1 MRRPDLSIGLI
12 LVFVLF
18 NSIWLTAA
26 SIQADSDGRISN
38 QLVLSLYVDESGR
51 CLITGY
57 TEDPGSLPF
66 LNSSEYSYED
76 LSRQLYAITNAL
88 TSKSA
93 DNWSVSF
100 ESPGIYEE
108 YRIIFYLPA
117 DARLSGVNSSQGLD
131 YLVYAA
137 NQSVVAEVHGH
148 DITDPAVDIR
158 YSLQIDQA
166 MTAKADSFTSAGTG
180 GGAGGFSPGS
190 YLTEYMAIALIILLL
205 AGLGLRA
212 SSSRR
217 RSRSGGRSQCL
228 SADEILMD
236 PASSGKRDSEH
247 NQVGFSGSKA
257 GSAKVRADKE
267 MTGEIYSVMATLPD
281 KEQSIF
287 KLLLQR
293 GGRMAQRDLSYE
305 LDISKSSLSGILTSM
320 EKRKLITKREKGRT
334 NIIELSEQ
342 FSNNKERF

>member
-1 MRRPDLSIGLI
+1 MRRPDLLIGLI

-18 NSIWLTAA
+18 NSFWPTAA
-26 SIQADSDGRISN
+26 SDQAAAVGQIPN
-38 QLVLSLYVDESGR
+38 QLILSLYVDESGR

-57 TEDPGSLPF
+57 IEDPGSLPF

-76 LSRQLYAITNAL
+76 QSRQLYAITNAL

-100 ESPGIYEE
+100 ESPGLYEE

-117 DARLSGVNSSQGLD
+117 SAKLSGVNSSEDLD

-137 NQSVVAEVHGH
+137 NQSVVAEFNGY

-158 YSLQIDQA
+158 YSLQLDMA
-166 MTAKADSFTSAGTG
+166 AVEKADAFTSAGAG
-180 GGAGGFSPGS
+180 GGAGGFSLQPYS
-190 YLTEYMAIALIILLL
+190 TKYIAIAFIILLL
-205 AGLGLRA
+205 AGLGLRV

-217 RSRSGGRSQCL
+217 RSKSGGRGPCL
-228 SADEILMD
+228 VADEILMD
-236 PASSGKRDSEH
+236 RASGHRNSEH
-247 NQVGFSGSKA
+247 NQLGFSGIKA
-257 GSAKVRADKE
+257 GSAELRADIVASR
-267 MTGEIYSVMATLPD
+267 EISSVIATLPD

-287 KLLLQR
+287 RLLLQR

-320 EKRKLITKREKGRT
+320 EKRKLITKKGEGRT

>member
-1 MRRPDLSIGLI
+1 MRRPDLLIGLI

-18 NSIWLTAA
+18 NSIWLGVAF
-26 SIQADSDGRISN
+26 SQDSADGPIPN
-38 QLVLSLYVDESGR
+38 QLILSLYIDESGR

-57 TEDPGSLPF
+57 IEDPGSLPF
-66 LNSSEYSYED
+66 LDSSEYSYEEG
-76 LSRQLYAITNAL
+76 SRQLYAISNAL

-117 DARLSGVNSSQGLD
+117 SAKLSGVESSQDLD

-158 YSLQIDQA
+158 YALQLDQA
-166 MTAKADSFTSAGTG
+166 AAEKADSFPSAGTG
-180 GGAGGFSPGS
+180 GGAGGFSLKPYS
-190 YLTEYMAIALIILLL
+190 TKYIAIAFIILLL

-217 RSRSGGRSQCL
+217 RSGSLGRGPCL
-228 SADEILMD
+228 AADEILMD
-236 PASSGKRDSEH
+236 PASVHRNSAH
-247 NQVGFSGSKA
+247 NQVRFSGSKA
-257 GSAKVRADKE
+257 GSAGVRADE
-267 MTGEIYSVMATLPD
+267 EVTGEISSVMATLPD

-287 KLLLQR
+287 RLLLQR

-320 EKRKLITKREKGRT
+320 EKRKLITKKEKGRT

-342 FSNNKERF
+342 FSNNKERL

>member
-1 MRRPDLSIGLI
+1 MQRPDLLIGLI

-18 NSIWLTAA
+18 NFIWLTAA
-26 SIQADSDGRISN
+26 SSQANSDGQISK
-38 QLVLSLYVDESGR
+38 QLILSLYVDESGR

-57 TEDPGSLPF
+57 IEDPGSLPF
-66 LNSSEYSYED
+66 LNSSEYTYEEE
-76 LSRQLYAITNAL
+76 SRQLYAITNAL

-117 DARLSGVNSSQGLD
+117 SAKLSGVNSSQDLD

-137 NQSVVAEVHGH
+137 NQSVVAEVHGY

-158 YSLQIDQA
+158 YSLQLDQA
-166 MTAKADSFTSAGTG
+166 AAEKADSFPSAATG
-180 GGAGGFSPGS
+180 GGAGGFSLKP
-190 YLTEYMAIALIILLL
+190 YLTKYIAIAFIILLL

-212 SSSRR
+212 RTSRR
-217 RSRSGGRSQCL
+217 RSGSGERGPCL
-228 SADEILMD
+228 AADEILMD
-236 PASSGKRDSEH
+236 PESIHRNSEH

-257 GSAKVRADKE
+257 GSEVVRADKE
-267 MTGEIYSVMATLPD
+267 VTGEISSVMATLPD

-320 EKRKLITKREKGRT
+320 EKRKLITKKGIGRT

-342 FSNNKERF
+342 FSNNKERL

>member
-1 MRRPDLSIGLI
+1 MHRPDLLIGLI
-12 LVFVLF
+12 LVFVLI
-18 NSIWLTAA
+18 NSIWLGVTF
-26 SIQADSDGRISN
+26 SQDSAGGPIPN
-38 QLVLSLYVDESGR
+38 QLILSLYVDESGR

-57 TEDPGSLPF
+57 IEDPGSLPF

-76 LSRQLYAITNAL
+76 GSRQLYVITNAL

-93 DNWSVSF
+93 DNWSLRF
-100 ESPGIYEE
+100 ESLGIYEE

-117 DARLSGVNSSQGLD
+117 SAKLSGVESSQDLD

-137 NQSVVAEVHGH
+137 NQSVVAEIHGH
-148 DITDPAVDIR
+148 DITDPAIDIK
-158 YSLQIDQA
+158 YALPLDQA
-166 MTAKADSFTSAGTG
+166 AAENADSFPSA
-180 GGAGGFSPGS
+180 GAGGGSGGFNPGS
-190 YLTEYMAIALIILLL
+190 YLMKYLAIALIILLF

-217 RSRSGGRSQCL
+217 RSRSGGRGQDL
-228 SADEILMD
+228 AANEVLME
-236 PASSGKRDSEH
+236 PSSSGQRNPKH
-247 NQVGFSGSKA
+247 NQVGFSRNKT
-257 GSAKVRADKE
+257 GSAGVRADAE
-267 MTGEIYSVMATLPD
+267 TSGEISSVMATLPD